1 MKLRTKIQ
9 LFTSLFMLLL
19 VLLINAS
26 IYLLFYRNSVD
37 SELNELTEQTTTIIQ
52 TMNKNQE
59 IPAKELLEAFL
70 PPDGMIRVFPENGDP
85 LVSSKPGIDYLN
97 FPGKYSNKEI
107 RQVITYQGDRFA
119 TVSRPLIWSTGEIV
133 TLQISKQLVGL
144 EENMRNLFY
153 VLIVASIIIIIPIII
168 AGNILAR
175 FLLRPIKTL
184 ISTMRENMKFTKWQ
198 KIELNNRSK
207 DELYEMEKT
216 FNEMIDS
223 LKENYEMQEIF
234 VSDASHEL
242 KTPIS
247 IIKSYAQL
255 LERRGKEN
263 PELIEESLEAITSE
277 ANRMQKLV
285 EQMLALAKNKEIHSA
300 ERIVLNELLGETVE
314 VFKGAYG
321 REIEFLDE
329 EKQLQVHGNQ
339 DQLKQVF
346 YILIDNA
353 LKYSDDKVKVSIKRV
368 DEQVAISVADHGAGI
383 PDEEQDRVFERFYRM
398 DKARSRNTG
407 GTGLGLAIAKTIVNI
422 HGGTITV
429 ESKLG
434 EGSTFT
440 VRLPI
445 YD

>member
-9 LFTSLFMLLL
+9 LFTSIFMLVL

-26 IYLLFYRNSVD
+26 VYLLFYQNSVD
-37 SELNELTEQTTTIIQ
+37 SELNELTEQTTTIIK
-52 TMNKNQE
+52 TMNKNQD
-59 IPAKELLEAFL
+59 IPPKELIEAFL
-70 PPDGMIRVFPENGDP
+70 PSDGMIRVYPETGEP
-85 LVSSKPGIDYLN
+85 LVSWKPGMDYN
-97 FPGKYSNKEI
+97 KFPGKYTTKEV
-107 RQVITYQGDRFA
+107 REVITYQDDRYA
-119 TVSRPLIWSTGEIV
+119 TVSRPVIWSTGEIV
-133 TLQISKQLVGL
+133 TLQISKQLVSL
-144 EENMRNLFY
+144 EENMRVLFY
-153 VLIVASIIIIIPIII
+153 VLIIASIIMIIPIII

-175 FLLRPIKTL
+175 FLLRPINTL
-184 ISTMRENMKFTKWQ
+184 ISTMRENMEFAKWQ

-223 LKENYEMQEIF
+223 LKDNYEMQEIF

-247 IIKSYAQL
+247 IIKSYGQL
-255 LERRGKEN
+255 LERRGKDN

-285 EQMLALAKNKEIHSA
+285 EQMLALAKNKEMHSA
-300 ERIVLNELLGETVE
+300 ERIVINELIVETVE

-321 REIEFLDE
+321 REVEFINGE
-329 EKQLQVHGNQ
+329 IQFEVHGNR
-339 DQLKQVF
+339 DQLKQVL

-353 LKYSDDKVKVSIKRV
+353 LKYSDEKVKVSM
-368 DEQVAISVADHGAGI
+368 DPMDQYVAISITDFGAGI
-383 PDEEQDRVFERFYRM
+383 PNEEKSRIFERFYRM
-398 DKARSRNTG
+398 DKARNRNTG
-407 GTGLGLAIAKTIVNI
+407 GTGLGLAIAKTIVTI

-429 ESKLG
+429 NSKLG

-440 VRLPI
+440 VTLPAI
-445 YD
+445 E

>member
-9 LFTSLFMLLL
+9 LFTSLFMLALI
-19 VLLINAS
+19 LLINAS
-26 IYLLFYRNSVD
+26 IYYLFYNNSVE
-37 SELNELTEQTTTIIQ
+37 SELDELTEQTTTII
-52 TMNKNQE
+52 TRMKDNPE
-59 IPAKELLEAFL
+59 IPPRELIKAFL
-70 PPDGMIRVFPENGDP
+70 PADGIIRVYPENGDP
-85 LVSSKPGIDYLN
+85 QVHSKSSNYLGL
-97 FPGKYSNKEI
+97 PGKYSNHEL
-107 RQVITYQGDRFA
+107 REVITFKGDRYA
-119 TVSRPLIWSTGEIV
+119 TVSRPIIWSTGEIV
-133 TLQISKQLVGL
+133 TLQISKQLISL
-144 EENMRNLFY
+144 EENMKNLFY
-153 VLIVASIIIIIPIII
+153 VLVIASIIMIIPVVI

-184 ISTMRENMKFTKWQ
+184 ISTMKENIKYRKWH
-198 KIELNNRSK
+198 KIELDNRSK
-207 DELYEMEKT
+207 DELYEMEET
-216 FNEMIDS
+216 FNKMIDS

-263 PELIEESLEAITSE
+263 PELMEESLEAITSE

-285 EQMLALAKNKEIHSA
+285 EQMLDLAKHNNIERTEQVDLTALLEGTIEIF
-300 ERIVLNELLGETVE
+300 E
-314 VFKGAYG
+314 GAYG
-321 REIEFLDE
+321 REISLSKE
-329 EKQLQVHGNQ
+329 EEPHYVLGNS

-353 LKYSDDKVKVSIKRV
+353 LKYSDRNIKVQIKKVE
-368 DEQVAISVADHGAGI
+368 EQLVISVTDYGAGI
-383 PDEEQDRVFERFYRM
+383 PDDEKDRVFERFYRM

-429 ESKLG
+429 NSKLG
-434 EGSTFT
+434 EGSTFAVT
-440 VRLPI
+440 LPLNE
-445 YD
+445 